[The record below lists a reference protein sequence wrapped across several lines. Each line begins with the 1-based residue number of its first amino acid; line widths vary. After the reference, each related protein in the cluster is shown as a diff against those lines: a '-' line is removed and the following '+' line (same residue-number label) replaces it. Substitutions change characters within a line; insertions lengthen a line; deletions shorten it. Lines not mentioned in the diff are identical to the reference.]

1 MPPSRKIR
9 ISSKRR
15 VTASKQ
21 EDLNR
26 TPSRSWHKEEL
37 PTVGQ
42 YSFQSIDTYN
52 NVLKAE
58 RQTVYEKKEREVDNK
73 PDAAIVE
80 LEIQAENKNK
90 VATLELSNADGEC
103 EEDISDATRR
113 RTQFLV
119 DTVRNT
125 LFHHHD
131 KTITADNLREFC
143 LNLTD
148 VEMQPCLLICN
159 LIIPY
164 VPGSSNN
171 NDGVVDA
178 IISLLFKP
186 PSATMTIG
194 AKNIHHR
201 SGDKSFSRN
210 KKKKKRTTTGQ

>member
-1 MPPSRKIR
+1 M
-9 ISSKRR
+9 
-15 VTASKQ
+15 
-21 EDLNR
+21 
-26 TPSRSWHKEEL
+26 
-37 PTVGQ
+37 
-42 YSFQSIDTYN
+42 
-52 NVLKAE
+52 
-58 RQTVYEKKEREVDNK
+58 YEKKEREVDNK

-164 VPGSSNN
+164 VPGKKNWFSLSYQLVF
-171 NDGVVDA
+171 DLMA
-178 IISLLFKP
+178 SQLLF
-186 PSATMTIG
+186 MTGYGKFYYIY
-194 AKNIHHR
+194 
-201 SGDKSFSRN
+201 
-210 KKKKKRTTTGQ
+210 